1 MIKRLNKKVNAME
14 TTPRKPAEKK
24 AQGNLCR
31 YSPWTAPFFDNLVR
45 KIFQNPE
52 KIAGPYVRP
61 GMTVMDIG
69 CGPGFFTLAMARMVG
84 PEGRVIAIDMQQ
96 EMLDLV
102 KRKSDR
108 LGLSDRIRF
117 HRCRQDS
124 LGMGEKAG
132 FILSFY
138 MVHEVPDRGALFR
151 QVSGLLEPGGKY
163 LIVEPGFHVS
173 QEAFEDTLRHA
184 EEAGFAVEQRPKV
197 LLSRAALLGRR

>member
-1 MIKRLNKKVNAME
+1 ME
-14 TTPRKPAEKK
+14 TPPEKPPRFRVH
-24 AQGNLCR
+24 GDVCR

-45 KIFQNPE
+45 RIVQDPE
-52 KIAGPYVRP
+52 KIVGPYIRP

-69 CGPGFFTLAMARMVG
+69 CGPGFFTLAMARMAG

-96 EMLDLV
+96 EMLELV
-102 KRKSDR
+102 KKKSDR

-124 LGMGEKAG
+124 LCITKKAG

-138 MVHEVPDRGALFR
+138 MVHEVPDRDALFR
-151 QVSGLLEPGGKY
+151 EVSGLLEPGGKY
-163 LIVEPGFHVS
+163 LIVEPGLNVS

-197 LLSRAALLGRR
+197 LLSRAALLGRA